1 VSISHLRARAPG
13 FLAGV
18 LVSVLIDAALGVT
31 LAPTRGDVFRYTV
44 TLVAWTLATWG
55 VIAFVRGWARA
66 MPTEHPIGHLY
77 RIDETDPGLHQHL
90 PDGEWFGTRFVH
102 AETCPVPGCVFV
114 VLTRSQNPGS
124 STTRETHS

>member
-1 VSISHLRARAPG
+1 
-13 FLAGV
+13 
-18 LVSVLIDAALGVT
+18 
-31 LAPTRGDVFRYTV
+31 
-44 TLVAWTLATWG
+44 
-55 VIAFVRGWARA
+55 

-114 VLTRSQNPGS
+114 ALTRSQNPGS